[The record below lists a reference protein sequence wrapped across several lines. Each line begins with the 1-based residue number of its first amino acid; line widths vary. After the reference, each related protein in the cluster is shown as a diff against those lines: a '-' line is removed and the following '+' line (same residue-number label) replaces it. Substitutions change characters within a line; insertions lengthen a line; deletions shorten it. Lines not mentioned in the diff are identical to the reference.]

1 MVTPSM
7 QPVMNFQ
14 TKILSRNSSNL
25 VCWTVS
31 CYELHTNFSEAAY
44 ITFNGTDFDIL

>member
-14 TKILSRNSSNL
+14 TKILSRNTSNL
-25 VCWTVS
+25 VCWTFF
-31 CYELHTNFSEAAY
+31 C
-44 ITFNGTDFDIL
+44 

>member
-14 TKILSRNSSNL
+14 TKILRRNSSNL
-25 VCWTVS
+25 VCWTFS
-31 CYELHTNFSEAAY
+31 CYKLLSNIFETAY
-44 ITFNGTDFDIL
+44 ITFNDADIDIL